1 MKIGIDGVLTDI
13 EQWEL
18 DYLSKYY
25 LESYNKYIK
34 NPKGYG
40 SYQIFEGT
48 IEEDSFLWN
57 KAIHEYIKEPP
68 RKFASE
74 VIKKIKDEN
83 NEIYIITNRCSDLSY
98 VENINEKQMQTIVI
112 NWLKKYKVKYDKLIF
127 SMSDKLDVCTENNI
141 DIMIEDKPKNIISI
155 STKIPVICFN
165 AGYNENC
172 IGINIYRAYS
182 WYDIYYKIK
191 LLQNNYCSNNIEK
204 RK

>member
-1 MKIGIDGVLTDI
+1 MRIGIDIDGVLTDI

-18 DYLSKYY
+18 DYFSKYY

-48 IEEDSFLWN
+48 VEEDSFLWN
-57 KAIHEYIKEPP
+57 KAIYEYIKESP

-74 VIKKIKDEN
+74 VIKKIKDED

-98 VENINEKQMQTIVI
+98 VENINKEQMQTIVI
-112 NWLKKYKVKYDKLIF
+112 DWLKKYKITYDKLIF
-127 SMSDKLDVCTENNI
+127 SASDKLNICIENNI
-141 DIMIEDKPKNIISI
+141 DIMIEDKPKNIINI
-155 STKIPVICFN
+155 STNIPVICFN
-165 AGYNENC
+165 AGYNEDC
-172 IGINIYRAYS
+172 IGSNIYRAYS

-191 LLQNNYCSNNIEK
+191 LLQNNIY
-204 RK
+204 